1 MIDIEFLKRIAQE
14 AGKIAFSY
22 FGKVKAMEKEDKSP
36 VTEADL
42 EVDKF
47 IRKKIKENYP
57 HNIILSEELEKEG
70 EGEGNPVWI
79 IDPIDGTA
87 SFASGLPV
95 WGISIGVL
103 VDYFPLYGAF
113 YMPVT
118 NELYYSDG
126 NFSYLWNKKIRT
138 KDAEITSN
146 SFFAVPSDCHRRLD
160 MRAFIG
166 KTRSMG
172 SIAAHLCYIARGI
185 AVGGVM
191 KPHIWDIGAGSA
203 ILRSAGG
210 DMKYLDG
217 TIINFKEL
225 CSGQKAKKWCI
236 AGEKNQVNNFSC
248 FINEIPCL

>member
-1 MIDIEFLKRIAQE
+1 M
-14 AGKIAFSY
+14 
-22 FGKVKAMEKEDKSP
+22 P
-36 VTEADL
+36 
-42 EVDKF
+42 
-47 IRKKIKENYP
+47 
-57 HNIILSEELEKEG
+57 
-70 EGEGNPVWI
+70 
-79 IDPIDGTA
+79 
-87 SFASGLPV
+87 SGLPV

-160 MRAFIG
+160 MRGFYRKNSLNG
-166 KTRSMG
+166 EYCG
-172 SIAAHLCYIARGI
+172 SFYVILSRGI

-203 ILRSAGG
+203 ILRSAVRR
-210 DMKYLDG
+210 YE
-217 TIINFKEL
+217 I
-225 CSGQKAKKWCI
+225 SGWNHYK
-236 AGEKNQVNNFSC
+236 
-248 FINEIPCL
+248 L